1 MAAAVVGWSIINY
14 LVGAVVVEEG
24 ILWGADL
31 REVIKNGGVWEL
43 EMGIRNC

>member
-14 LVGAVVVEEG
+14 LVDAVVVEEG
-24 ILWGADL
+24 ILWRADL
-31 REVIKNGGVWEL
+31 REVKKNGVWEL